1 MSIFGL
7 QSYSSGA
14 LFTSKAHC
22 DLTEPLRIKRYRM
35 GRKFR
40 FISESAVEKDA
51 RRKKTKSTFL
61 TRACKTFPN
70 NKSMPDFKDIALKI
84 KETDKPYSM
93 SVRDLLKSIGHYRR
107 GTDANR
113 TLRNHLRRHKLTVE
127 PDFELVNI
135 ESRIQIFPLDGKRPI
150 KKPEIHPKP
159 PPTGGVEPTAT
170 TERPEEER
178 AVVLTIGQLP
188 SAVREP
194 IFVKRDEPISR
205 AVTLMLQED
214 VDHLVVSQNK
224 RLVDGVITWTSIGLA
239 RAGRGPGSKMSDC
252 MELEPYMV
260 RFDALLFDTVR
271 EITRRGIALVRSS
284 TGTIGGSVT
293 TADVA
298 EQFVTLSEPFL
309 FLDQIEN
316 HLRVLLRS
324 ARLTADAL
332 QDLVDPRDEARKAKV
347 KSVDNLTFGETLRAF
362 ENQTT
367 WEKMRLELDRK
378 TVIDGL
384 KKVNEIRNSVMHFH
398 PDGISE
404 EDREILR
411 RTRHM
416 LQIL

>member
-1 MSIFGL
+1 
-7 QSYSSGA
+7 
-14 LFTSKAHC
+14 
-22 DLTEPLRIKRYRM
+22 
-35 GRKFR
+35 
-40 FISESAVEKDA
+40 
-51 RRKKTKSTFL
+51 
-61 TRACKTFPN
+61 
-70 NKSMPDFKDIALKI
+70 MPDFKDIALKI
-84 KETDKPYSM
+84 KVTDKPYSM
-93 SVRDLLKSIGHYRR
+93 SVRDLMKSVGHYRR

-113 TLRNHLRRHKLTVE
+113 TIRNHLRRHKLMVE

-135 ESRIQIFPLDGKRPI
+135 ESRIQIFPLEGKRAF
-150 KKPEIHPKP
+150 KKPEVHPKSKP
-159 PPTGGVEPTAT
+159 IGGAESTSN
-170 TERPEEER
+170 TEQSDEER

-194 IFVKRDEPISR
+194 IFVTRDEPITR

-224 RLVDGVITWTSIGLA
+224 RVAEGLITWSSIGRA
-239 RAGRGPGSKMSDC
+239 RAGRGCGSKMSDC
-252 MELEPYMV
+252 MEREPYVV

-271 EITRRGIALVRSS
+271 EITRRGIALVRSV

-324 ARLTADAL
+324 AKPSADAL
-332 QDLVDPRDEARKAKV
+332 QELVDPRDEARKAKV

-362 ENQTT
+362 ENQYT
-367 WEKMRLELDRK
+367 WEKMQLELDRK
-378 TVIDGL
+378 TVIGGL

>member
-1 MSIFGL
+1 MRIELSEIIF
-7 QSYSSGA
+7 
-14 LFTSKAHC
+14 
-22 DLTEPLRIKRYRM
+22 
-35 GRKFR
+35 
-40 FISESAVEKDA
+40 AV
-51 RRKKTKSTFL
+51 T
-61 TRACKTFPN
+61 N
-70 NKSMPDFKDIALKI
+70 
-84 KETDKPYSM
+84 
-93 SVRDLLKSIGHYRR
+93 
-107 GTDANR
+107 
-113 TLRNHLRRHKLTVE
+113 LTVE

-150 KKPEIHPKP
+150 KKTEIHPKP
-159 PPTGGVEPTAT
+159 QPTGGVEPAAT

-324 ARLTADAL
+324 ARLAADAL

-416 LQIL
+416 LHDSLKDRAFCQTPQWRPKSVDATVSTATCESLGLNTPES